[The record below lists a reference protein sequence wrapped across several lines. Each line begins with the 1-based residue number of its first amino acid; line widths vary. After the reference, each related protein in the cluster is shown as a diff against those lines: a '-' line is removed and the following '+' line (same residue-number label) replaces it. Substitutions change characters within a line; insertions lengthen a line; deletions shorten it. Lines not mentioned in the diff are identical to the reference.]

1 MKIVVVM
8 CCTRTADFVGRF
20 SKYIHDV
27 RYSNTLIRIW
37 SNFDLCTKQ
46 VAHEVIIIYP
56 KTVISNWTK
65 WNKNKNIS

>member
-46 VAHEVIIIYP
+46 VAQEVR
-56 KTVISNWTK
+56 
-65 WNKNKNIS
+65 